1 MPREKSYIFPVSLVF
16 KTSNRSNAKTK
27 MKVYKTRNIDEIIN
41 DLERGKLSGVPP
53 KAEIIT
59 IGLGE
64 GMVKKYKQQYNL

>member
-1 MPREKSYIFPVSLVF
+1 MPREKSYLFPTVLVF

-27 MKVYKTRNIDEIIN
+27 MKVYKTRNVDEII
-41 DLERGKLSGVPP
+41 DGLEKGKLPGVSP

-64 GMVKKYKQQYNL
+64 SMAKKYKQQ

>member
-27 MKVYKTRNIDEIIN
+27 IKVYKTRNIDEIIG
-41 DLERGKLSGVPP
+41 DLEKGKLPGVPK

-59 IGLGE
+59 LGLGE
-64 GMVKKYKQQYNL
+64 SIVKKYKQQYNL